1 MKYIKPINEFTRTI
15 GFRYSEPTIGY
26 KAILFCI
33 GKVSKNSFLQLLD
46 FLDLKTEKVKVSKEQ
61 NNVETEGGELET
73 NLLIEF
79 DFFVYSEQEIEKI
92 VQDIRD
98 GLNREFNVQTFD
110 FLLKELPRLK
120 KK

>member
-1 MKYIKPINEFTRTI
+1 MKYIKLINEFTRTI

-33 GKVSKNSFLQLLD
+33 GKVNKNSFLQLLD

-61 NNVETEGGELET
+61 NKVEVEDGELET

-79 DFFVYSEQEIEKI
+79 DFFVYSEQELEKI